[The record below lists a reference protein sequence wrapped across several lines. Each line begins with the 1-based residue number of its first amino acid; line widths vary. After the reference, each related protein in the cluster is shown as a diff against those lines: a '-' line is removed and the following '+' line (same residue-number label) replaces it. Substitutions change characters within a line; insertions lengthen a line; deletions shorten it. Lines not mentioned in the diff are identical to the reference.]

1 MIHLELQLFLLIFN
15 LLNKIQVLMDSKESF
30 DYQKIKQ
37 FENSYF
43 VINDNKYI
51 IGVTM
56 IMLNIGARFI
66 IDELNDDLRKLISN
80 TVVRRIVVFC
90 SFFMATKDLFTA
102 IVLTIIFVILINEVF
117 SEELEELEE
126 SNDEKDKKGGSF
138 NKNELEKTIQSL
150 KTIQMN
156 M

>member
-1 MIHLELQLFLLIFN
+1 MEKFIDN
-15 LLNKIQVLMDSKESF
+15 AKESL
-30 DYQKIKQ
+30 
-37 FENSYF
+37 SC
-43 VINDNKYI
+43 INDNKYM

-66 IDELNDDLRKLISN
+66 IDELDDDLRKMISN
-80 TVVRRIVVFC
+80 TIVRRVFIFC

-117 SEELEELEE
+117 AEELDELD
-126 SNDEKDKKGGSF
+126 DEKKEDKDKSKGGASF
-138 NKNELEKTIQSL
+138 NKQELEKTIQKL
-150 KTIQMN
+150 KTIQLN

>member
-1 MIHLELQLFLLIFN
+1 MEKFI
-15 LLNKIQVLMDSKESF
+15 DSAKDSL
-30 DYQKIKQ
+30 
-37 FENSYF
+37 SC
-43 VINDNKYI
+43 INENKYI
-51 IGVTM
+51 IGLTM

-66 IDELNDDLRKLISN
+66 IDELDDDLRKLISN
-80 TVVRRIVVFC
+80 TIVRRVVIFC

-102 IVLTIIFVILINEVF
+102 TVLTIIFVILINEVF
-117 SEELEELEE
+117 AKELDELEDD
-126 SNDEKDKKGGSF
+126 DEDEKGGSF

>member
-1 MIHLELQLFLLIFN
+1 ME
-15 LLNKIQVLMDSKESF
+15 KIIDSAKESL
-30 DYQKIKQ
+30 
-37 FENSYF
+37 SC
-43 VINDNKYI
+43 INENKYM
-51 IGVTM
+51 IGITM

-66 IDELNDDLRKLISN
+66 IDELDDDLRKMISN
-80 TVVRRIVVFC
+80 VFVRRVVIFC

-117 SEELEELEE
+117 AKELDAIDDEE
-126 SNDEKDKKGGSF
+126 DEKGGSF
-138 NKNELEKTIQSL
+138 NKNEIEKTIQSL

>member
-1 MIHLELQLFLLIFN
+1 MEKYI
-15 LLNKIQVLMDSKESF
+15 DSAKDSL
-30 DYQKIKQ
+30 
-37 FENSYF
+37 SC
-43 VINDNKYI
+43 INENKYM
-51 IGVTM
+51 IGITM

-66 IDELNDDLRKLISN
+66 IDELDDDLRKLISN
-80 TVVRRIVVFC
+80 TIVRRVVIFC

-102 IVLTIIFVILINEVF
+102 IVLTIIFVIMINEVF
-117 SEELEELEE
+117 AKELEDLDDEE
-126 SNDEKDKKGGSF
+126 EKDEKGGSF